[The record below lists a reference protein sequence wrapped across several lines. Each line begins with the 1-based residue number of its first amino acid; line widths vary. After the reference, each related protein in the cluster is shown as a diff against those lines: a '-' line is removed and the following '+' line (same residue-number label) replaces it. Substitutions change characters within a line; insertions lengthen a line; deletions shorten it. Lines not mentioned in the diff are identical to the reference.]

1 MKRSSEH
8 ALSYCGASDEKFHC
22 NILNCTLSTEQRLM
36 IWNHQV
42 MRLSKLF
49 DSPEIF
55 WTLRNFLS
63 KSPQF
68 HSSCLDAETS
78 GSCVNIKMTKLIEL
92 CLISSLVL
100 ISVVKSNAN
109 LVDCEFSGFERA
121 VELYKICSIKKTAI
135 TYYGVVISSSVDN
148 TVGTVDVS
156 NNKKLTFLPASP
168 ATQFPRLQTYEASS
182 CSIKGVAKS
191 NFANLKNLRFLYLG
205 FNDITTIYRETFDDL
220 SSLVELVLR
229 KINFFR
235 VS

>member
-1 MKRSSEH
+1 MKRSSEL
-8 ALSYCGASDEKFHC
+8 ALSYCGASDEKFHR
-22 NILNCTLSTEQRLM
+22 NILNYTLSTKQRLM

-42 MRLSKLF
+42 MRLSKRF
-49 DSPEIF
+49 DSSEIF
-55 WTLRNFLS
+55 WKLKSFRST
-63 KSPQF
+63 SPQLRF
-68 HSSCLDAETS
+68 LSSCLDAETS
-78 GSCVNIKMTKLIEL
+78 GSRENNKMTKLIKT
-92 CLISSLVL
+92 CVISSLIL
-100 ISVVKSNAN
+100 ISVVKSNAD

-156 NNKKLTFLPASP
+156 NNKKLKFLPASP

-182 CSIKGVAKS
+182 CSIKAVTKS

-229 KINFFR
+229 KINLI
-235 VS
+235 